1 MGIVYLDTPDVAQII
16 IAMEPQR
23 YGEAVPN
30 ADNGL
35 SYKQM
40 YMERAGGL
48 SVKFPSAIVQ
58 LTGLNDGS
66 EDWAKAK

>member
-1 MGIVYLDTPDVAQII
+1 
-16 IAMEPQR
+16 MEPRR
-23 YGEAVPN
+23 YGTAIPS

-40 YMERAGGL
+40 YMERSGGL
-48 SVKFPSAIVQ
+48 SVKFPAAIVQ

-66 EDWAKAK
+66 ETWAEAKTKAK